1 MAWWSRGTRGG
12 TVYRRTGVP
21 SELKLREV
29 SLPGYCSEVKRRAN
43 GTSGE
48 GGVVICR
55 VSGGGVRG
63 AVEGSVVKAEKT
75 GGVTNWVS

>member
-1 MAWWSRGTRGG
+1 M
-12 TVYRRTGVP
+12 
-21 SELKLREV
+21 

-43 GTSGE
+43 GTSGD

-63 AVEGSVVKAEKT
+63 AVEGSVVKAEKA
-75 GGVTNWVS
+75 GGVTCQQYKIYYFLQSIYTIFF